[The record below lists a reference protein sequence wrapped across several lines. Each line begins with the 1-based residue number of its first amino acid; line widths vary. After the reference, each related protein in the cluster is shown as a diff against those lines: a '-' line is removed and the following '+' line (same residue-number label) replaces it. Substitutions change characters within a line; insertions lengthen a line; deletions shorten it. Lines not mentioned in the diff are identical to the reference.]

1 MKIPAFVFTLTLV
14 SLAALP
20 AKDTHHR
27 TVKLATKSQDK
38 SASSSP
44 SSSASVFGPAPFST
58 VVVDAGHGGHDPGGI
73 PENLLPEKDV
83 ALDIARRLSY
93 AVEDAGLRSLLTRRD
108 DTFITLQDRV
118 NVSNAQEG
126 AIFVSIH
133 FNAAPRREARGIE
146 TYYSKSAE
154 GAALAAR
161 IQHNMMSTTTGEDR
175 GIKAADFYVLRKNK
189 DLCVL
194 VECGFLTNPE
204 DVALALSDDYRQK
217 VAEKICAA
225 IVDYRNSLAGKT
237 DATHIAA
244 LSSKFRMN

>member
-1 MKIPAFVFTLTLV
+1 MKIPAFVLTLTLV
-14 SLAALP
+14 SLATLP

-27 TVKLATKSQDK
+27 TVKLATKSQEQ
-38 SASSSP
+38 SASSSH
-44 SSSASVFGPAPFST
+44 SSAAFGPAPFST
-58 VVVDAGHGGHDPGGI
+58 VIVDAGHGGHDPGGI

-83 ALDIARRLSY
+83 ALDIARRLAY
-93 AVEDAGLRSLLTRRD
+93 AVEDAGLRSMLTRQD

-118 NVSNAQEG
+118 NVSNAQDG

-161 IQHNMMSTTTGEDR
+161 IQQRLVATTTGDNR

-217 VAEKICAA
+217 VAEQICAA
-225 IVDYRNSLAGKT
+225 ILEYRNSLVGKN